1 MTGTEAFRRL
11 ASCRNSRPFIPGS
24 FKSVTIRSTGSRRKH
39 FNPVSASGAIDT
51 VWPSSPRLISR
62 RRRILGSSSTIKMLG
77 IRVVLVHVC
86 FHFRLHLRK
95 DNLEAGAMTGLA
107 GHPNCAAMRIDDFG
121 HNRQPQTYSTFFGS
135 NKWIENLLFH
145 LRWNSWAG
153 VLDLHD
159 HSAPLLSAI
168 RTNPEDQGSALFP
181 HGLAGIQYEIIEN
194 LLAKLFI
201 HHGGR
206 QIRRIITLDI
216 DPICYPLLC
225 QRLQRPLN

>member
-62 RRRILGSSSTIKMLG
+62 SRRILGSSSTIKMLG
-77 IRVVLVHVC
+77 IRVVLMHVC

-107 GHPNCAAMRIDDFG
+107 GHSNCAAMRIDDFG

-135 NKWIENLLFH
+135 NKRIENLLLH
-145 LRWNSWAG
+145 LRRNPRPRI
-153 VLDLHD
+153 LNLNH
-159 HSAPLLSAI
+159 HPLPLLSAI
-168 RTNPEDQGSALFP
+168 GANPDDQISTLLS
-181 HGLAGIQYEIIEN
+181 HGLAGIQKKVVKD
-194 LLAKLFI
+194 LLTQFFI
-201 HHGGR
+201 DYG
-206 QIRRIITLDI
+206 
-216 DPICYPLLC
+216 
-225 QRLQRPLN
+225 